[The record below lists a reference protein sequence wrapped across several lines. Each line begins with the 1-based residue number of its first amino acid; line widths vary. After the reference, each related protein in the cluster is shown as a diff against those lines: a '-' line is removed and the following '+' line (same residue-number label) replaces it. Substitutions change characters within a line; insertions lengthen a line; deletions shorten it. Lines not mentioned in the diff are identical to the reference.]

1 MANYGQCISIFA
13 ATVAALSG
21 SACSLLFTTKAPPNA
36 ANLPPMASVECT
48 SSKVAPIVDTGVAV
62 GMGFHM
68 VSLMRSDNAAATP
81 LISRGADLGISAGV
95 ALLFLGSAAYGYHV
109 TGGCHAIKR
118 GHVNAPSSP
127 GAFPAPGE
135 DDKRRSRRP
144 PPEPV
149 GSFAAAEATR
159 LDLPK
164 AVGGFAFSTPPAEA
178 EKICTASDRLW
189 EQQGVNANCRPK
201 VEGSSAEMARLEF
214 DLGSLAKI
222 TILHAPAESSFNK
235 NYDTLHT
242 KLKVRYGK
250 PQVWR
255 ASPSGDCSTALPE
268 CMKRGETFTGSTWAL
283 PSGRVELVPVW
294 RDQRAF
300 IEERYTREQAPP
312 K

>member
-1 MANYGQCISIFA
+1 
-13 ATVAALSG
+13 
-21 SACSLLFTTKAPPNA
+21 
-36 ANLPPMASVECT
+36 MASVECT
-48 SSKVAPIVDTGVAV
+48 SSKVAPIVDTGVAM

-68 VSLMRSDNAAATP
+68 ISLMRNDNAAATP

-118 GHVNAPSSP
+118 GHVSAPTSP
-127 GAFPAPGE
+127 GAFPAADE
-135 DDKRRSRRP
+135 DDTRRSRRP
-144 PPEPV
+144 PPPLDP
-149 GSFAAAEATR
+149 GAAFAASEATR

-164 AVGGFAFSTPPAEA
+164 AVGGFAFSTRPAEA

-189 EQQGVNANCRPK
+189 EPQGVNANCSPK
-201 VEGSSAEMARLEF
+201 GDGSRVEMARLEF
-214 DLGSLAKI
+214 DLGSLT
-222 TILHAPAESSFNK
+222 TIAVLHAPDESSFNK
-235 NYDTLHT
+235 KYDTLHAT
-242 KLKVRYGK
+242 LKVRYGK

-255 ASPSGDCSTALPE
+255 AVLSGDCSTALPE
-268 CMKRGETFTGSTWAL
+268 CMKRGQTFTGSTWAL

-294 RDQRAF
+294 REQRAF